1 MNNIDIAIIGAGPA
15 GISSAIELSKLGYKN
30 IIVFERED
38 EVGGVPRH
46 CGHLGFGMLEFNQL
60 LSGPAYAKK
69 LAKSANDLN
78 IQIELNSTLT
88 NIKDEVLTFSTPK
101 GVCQYKAKRTIFA
114 LGARE
119 LPRST
124 RLISGIR
131 SSNILTTGSLQRFI
145 YLNKQIPF
153 KKAVIIGSD
162 IVSFSALMSA
172 KNAGIEVDT
181 IIETKKDIDTYSVVK
196 FATETFLQKE
206 VLTDVKIINIEGSSG
221 VVDGITI
228 ELNGIKRTI
237 ECDGIIF
244 SGEFTPE
251 SSILQEYFDTFN
263 HINNSAFITNNYQT
277 QNKNFFLAGNVI
289 RGALAAFKCFKE
301 GKKVAHAV
309 DKSLKNNNEIQT
321 INLTISKNIK
331 WYQPSIID
339 IDLPS
344 DILTTLRV
352 KSKASGILKVI
363 VNDKEIWRS
372 EVTLYP
378 FVSFDIDLSNITF
391 KISDKVH
398 IDFLEH

>member
-1 MNNIDIAIIGAGPA
+1 
-15 GISSAIELSKLGYKN
+15 
-30 IIVFERED
+30 
-38 EVGGVPRH
+38 
-46 CGHLGFGMLEFNQL
+46 
-60 LSGPAYAKK
+60 
-69 LAKSANDLN
+69 
-78 IQIELNSTLT
+78 
-88 NIKDEVLTFSTPK
+88 
-101 GVCQYKAKRTIFA
+101 
-114 LGARE
+114 
-119 LPRST
+119 
-124 RLISGIR
+124 
-131 SSNILTTGSLQRFI
+131 
-145 YLNKQIPF
+145 
-153 KKAVIIGSD
+153 
-162 IVSFSALMSA
+162 MSA

-221 VVDGITI
+221 VVEGITI

-321 INLTISKNIK
+321 IDLTISKNIK

-339 IDLPS
+339 IDSPS

-352 KSKASGILKVI
+352 KSKASGVLKVI

-378 FVSFDIDLSNITF
+378 FVSFDIDLRMTF
-391 KISDKVH
+391 KISDRVH
-398 IDFLEH
+398 IDFLED